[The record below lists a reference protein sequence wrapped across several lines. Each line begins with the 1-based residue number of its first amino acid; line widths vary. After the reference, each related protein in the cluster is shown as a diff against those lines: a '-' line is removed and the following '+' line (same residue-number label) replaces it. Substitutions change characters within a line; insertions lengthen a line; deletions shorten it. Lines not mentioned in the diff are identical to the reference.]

1 MKKTVRTLLCAI
13 AALPLLAASCSKDT
27 DAMYSK
33 QEKYIEEIVGTLVG
47 TYPEA
52 TVDYPGEIVRVT
64 LASGDGEALAKD
76 GKVTLYY
83 AGYRITGGSIS
94 ASNLF
99 RTNLEELATEVK
111 WATTDPDAFNELT
124 IDMAEDGLIEGLRKG
139 LREHGQETSSLSCS
153 TASSDSAGR
162 PSAPCRRIPPLPI
175 SSGLPAW
182 TTGDPARH
190 KQ

>member
-33 QEKYIEEIVGTLVG
+33 QEKYIEEIVGTLVS

-139 LREHGQETSSLSCS
+139 LEGARPGDQLVVLFNSRFGFGRKAVVTVP
-153 TASSDSAGR
+153 AYSAL
-162 PSAPCRRIPPLPI
+162 AYQLWI
-175 SSGLPAW
+175 
-182 TTGDPARH
+182 TGVDNR
-190 KQ
+190 